1 MRKTFDP
8 QKTFGQYPID
18 QIKINMRCRDEIP
31 KLLLGLQ
38 HIYCNPEVRQKVFD
52 ILKTMLPDNVDVNNG
67 RPGMDLWKI
76 LVMGSIRLTVIGTM
90 TNSRTLLTIIK
101 LCDRC

>member
-18 QIKINMRCRDEIP
+18 QIKINMTAVMDTQ
-31 KLLLGLQ
+31 LLLGLQ

-52 ILKTMLPDNVDVNNG
+52 IFKTML
-67 RPGMDLWKI
+67 
-76 LVMGSIRLTVIGTM
+76 LTM
-90 TNSRTLLTIIK
+90 
-101 LCDRC
+101 